1 MARKKR
7 GSSKAKKG
15 SGGKGKPAVLS
26 LGRTASKRSAKA
38 RVGRTAKGSARKTSV
53 KSRVRGRRY

>member
-7 GSSKAKKG
+7 GSSKG
-15 SGGKGKPAVLS
+15 SSGKGKPAVVS
-26 LGRTASKRSAKA
+26 LGRGRGKRGPKA
-38 RVGRTAKGSARKTSV
+38 RVGKTTRGARRKASA